1 MADYSRADLPYL
13 SQLWLDAKEAESVA
27 VERRRQLE
35 DELARLLAVNPAS
48 EGQETTDLGDY
59 KIKVTCRMTRKVDA
73 DLLEDLALN
82 AGLSD
87 HLPDLFRWK
96 PELNMKEWKSASP
109 EITSALS
116 GAITT
121 TAGRPSFSIETKE
134 K

>member
-1 MADYSRADLPYL
+1 MADYSRDDLPFL
-13 SQLWLDAKEAESVA
+13 SQLWLDAKEAEAVA
-27 VERRRQLE
+27 VERRRKVE
-35 DELARLLAVNPAS
+35 DELVRLLAVNPAS

-59 KIKVTCRMTRKVDA
+59 KVKVTCRMTRKVDA
-73 DLLEDLALN
+73 DLLQDLALN

-134 K
+134 Q